1 MISIGSEESIRVL
14 EKCREIMGCTP
25 DFTAQNNPTS
35 AMFKEDRALFFGNSY
50 ASIIADFRD
59 MESDFSVIPTPK
71 WDEEQE
77 NYYSCINTWALGGV
91 GVPATCKTPDTVGLI
106 METLG
111 RVSYMEVRPAL
122 YETTIKAKVA
132 RDERNAQVLDIIFDN
147 TYIDCNGIFNIGNS
161 ANVLGESI
169 MGQSEFASSYAAV
182 RDKIQAGIDDL
193 MKIGK

>member
-1 MISIGSEESIRVL
+1 
-14 EKCREIMGCTP
+14 
-25 DFTAQNNPTS
+25 
-35 AMFKEDRALFFGNSY
+35 
-50 ASIIADFRD
+50 